1 MKKRSPCPIATAL
14 DIVGDKW
21 TLLIIR
27 DLMLGKRRFSEFADS
42 MEAIPT
48 NLLSERLQ
56 RLLTEGL
63 VERRQYSA
71 HLKRYEYFLTEKGE
85 ELLPALRE
93 LANWSHKHLRDTVHP
108 PHPFANDN

>member
-1 MKKRSPCPIATAL
+1 MKKRSPCPISTAL

-21 TLLIIR
+21 TLLIVR
-27 DLMLGKRRFSEFADS
+27 DLMLGKRRFSEFAES

-71 HLKRYEYFLTEKGE
+71 HLKRYEYSLTDKGE
-85 ELLPALRE
+85 ELLPTLTE
-93 LANWSHKHLRDTVHP
+93 LADWSHKHLKDTVHP
-108 PHPFANDN
+108 PHPFTKDN